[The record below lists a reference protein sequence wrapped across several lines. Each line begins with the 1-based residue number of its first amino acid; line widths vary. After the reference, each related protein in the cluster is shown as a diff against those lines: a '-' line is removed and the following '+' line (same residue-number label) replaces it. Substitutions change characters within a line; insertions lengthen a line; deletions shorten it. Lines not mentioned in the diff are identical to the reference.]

1 MAYKVTNGRI
11 YPVVKTTE
19 NKRGNTDRA
28 NSAGADFKHL
38 MDKALEGKP
47 ELKISAHALKRLDQ
61 RNLDLTEDDIKNLES
76 AVDKAEAKGARE
88 SLLLYKEMAF
98 VASIRNR
105 TIITAVGQR
114 DAKENV
120 FTNIDS
126 AVIIDED

>member
-11 YPVVKTTE
+11 YPVVRQGE
-19 NKRGNTDRA
+19 NKNNSAGKGNP
-28 NSAGADFKHL
+28 AGADFKHL
-38 MDKALEGKP
+38 MEKALDGKP

-61 RNLDLTEDDIKNLES
+61 RNLDLTEKDIENLES
-76 AVDKAEAKGARE
+76 AVEKAEAKGARE

>member
-1 MAYKVTNGRI
+1 MSYKVNNGRI
-11 YPVVKTTE
+11 YPVNKPEETGKGRTEKT
-19 NKRGNTDRA
+19 
-28 NSAGADFKHL
+28 NSTGEEFKHL
-38 MDKALEGKP
+38 LEKAIDKKS

-61 RNLDLTEDDIKNLES
+61 RNLKLTDEDIKNLET

-105 TIITAVGQR
+105 TIITAVGQN
-114 DAKENV
+114 DSKENV

>member
-1 MAYKVTNGRI
+1 MSYKVSNGRI
-11 YPVVKTTE
+11 YPV
-19 NKRGNTDRA
+19 NKPEETVSGRTGKA
-28 NSAGADFKHL
+28 NSTGGEFKHL
-38 MDKALEGKP
+38 LEKAIDKKMK
-47 ELKISAHALKRLDQ
+47 LKISAHALKRLDQ
-61 RNLDLTEDDIKNLES
+61 RNLNLTEKDIKNLEK

-105 TIITAVGQR
+105 TIITAVGQN
-114 DAKENV
+114 DSKENV

>member
-11 YPVVKTTE
+11 YPAVKPGE
-19 NKRGNTDRA
+19 KRNANTGKA
-28 NSAGADFKHL
+28 NSAGAEFKHL
-38 MDKALEGKP
+38 MEKALDRKS
-47 ELKISAHALKRLDQ
+47 ELKISSHALKRLGQ
-61 RNLDLTEDDIKNLES
+61 RNIDLTEKDIKNLET

-114 DAKENV
+114 DSKENV